1 MAATF
6 FCGSPVWKVY
16 CLMSNQA
23 VSQVTSQGEVQRL
36 VDGQT
41 KLWATLDQV
50 VEAML
55 QTEFSTVDACW
66 FSGKG
71 RGSKA
76 IKNLSQCDSTWQVTH
91 FHFHYFHI

>member
-16 CLMSNQA
+16 CLMSNRA

-55 QTEFSTVDACW
+55 QTEF

>member
-16 CLMSNQA
+16 CLMSNRA

-55 QTEFSTVDACW
+55 QTEFFFW
-66 FSGKG
+66 KG
-71 RGSKA
+71 QRVKS
-76 IKNLSQCDSTWQVTH
+76 D
-91 FHFHYFHI
+91 